1 MNGVRTHQKNGLIN
15 GWLGLFHHIRG
26 VWVHLVFLGLFFFY
40 RVGGDFNMFSHA
52 KPNIT
57 SWWMNAWFLQDHA
70 ASRYIFTCLSKV
82 RVEGDWSVVGVFLQ
96 NGERVGQGEKNGEEG
111 FRLVMMMMMIMM
123 MMVVMMML
131 LIIVLITLTV
141 TTRIILFRM
150 TIPKVQLV
158 LIFVVNNGASNIPR
172 PNFSSH
178 RIIWAL
184 I

>member
-1 MNGVRTHQKNGLIN
+1 M
-15 GWLGLFHHIRG
+15 
-26 VWVHLVFLGLFFFY
+26 
-40 RVGGDFNMFSHA
+40 
-52 KPNIT
+52 
-57 SWWMNAWFLQDHA
+57 
-70 ASRYIFTCLSKV
+70 
-82 RVEGDWSVVGVFLQ
+82 VGVFFQ
-96 NGERVGQGEKNGEEG
+96 NDERVGQGEKNGEEG

-178 RIIWAL
+178 RII
-184 I
+184 